1 MRKIPFKKSPRQR
14 LLIQA
19 VFDFYGEGLRKKK
32 YRRAKEI
39 ALYLMGRRKGIE
51 LDEKQKED
59 IWYIKGNLNDKTY
72 TASPSHKCLKI
83 PQHSH

>member
-1 MRKIPFKKSPRQR
+1 MRKLPFKKSPRQE

-32 YRRAKEI
+32 YRRAKEM

-51 LDEKQKED
+51 LDKKQKED
-59 IWYIKGNLNDKTY
+59 MWYIKGNLSDKTY
-72 TASPSHKCLKI
+72 VISSNH
-83 PQHSH
+83 